1 MSFDIALSG
10 IQAINDSL
18 DVTSHNIANA
28 GTYGYKAS
36 RANFSTLVAGSQQ
49 TGVKVGSVT
58 QNIGLSGGILN
69 TGRALDASING
80 KGFFITKDPST
91 SETQYTRVGIF
102 DASKDGYL
110 IDASGRKVQ
119 GYVVDPKTNVTGA
132 LGDLAIPTGSIPAVS
147 SDKMTYVGNL
157 SADWQTP
164 AGTWGTPAVDPANP
178 PDTSTFSM
186 SKATILFDSLGGKHT
201 LTQYFSRTDDGS
213 GTANAPGTPGSVD
226 VHYVLD
232 GVDLGPATAL
242 TFAAGSDG
250 HLTSVGG
257 VADATTVTLALSQQP
272 AFASGAVL
280 KDLTIDYTGTTGF
293 AGDATTSAN
302 NANGYASG
310 TFSGVTLGTDGSV
323 IASYSNGQKQTVG
336 RLAVATFPDEG
347 ALTQISDT
355 SWTTSVASGEA
366 LVSQAG
372 VGQAGSINVSTLE
385 QSNVDITSELVGL
398 MTSQRNYQANSKVI
412 QTESTMLQSLMQ
424 AI

>member
-28 GTYGYKAS
+28 GTYGYKSS

-49 TGVKVGSVT
+49 TGVKVGSMT

-69 TGRALDASING
+69 TGRSLDASING
-80 KGFFITKDPST
+80 KGFFITKNPQSN
-91 SETQYTRVGIF
+91 ETQYTRVGIF
-102 DASKDGYL
+102 DASKDGFL

-119 GYVVDPKTNVTGA
+119 GYVVDPKTNVNGA
-132 LGDLAIPTGSIPAVS
+132 MGDLAIPTGSIPAVA

-157 SADWQTP
+157 SADWQIP
-164 AGTWGTPAVDPANP
+164 ATAWGSPVPVDPANP

-201 LTQYFSRTDDGS
+201 LTQYFARTDDGT
-213 GTANAPGTPGSVD
+213 GTGPGKPGSVD

-232 GVDLGPATAL
+232 GVDLATPTTLEFDVAK
-242 TFAAGSDG
+242 DG
-250 HLTSVGG
+250 HLTAVAGT
-257 VADATTVTLALSQQP
+257 ADATSLTLALSQQP

-280 KDLTIDYTGTTGF
+280 SDLTIDYTGTTGF
-293 AGDATTSAN
+293 AGDATTAAN
-302 NANGYASG
+302 NATGYASG

-355 SWTTSVASGEA
+355 SWTTSVASGEP

-372 VGQAGSINVSTLE
+372 IGQAGSINVSTLE